1 MTIIYLLYSK
11 KLINK
16 YTEKEVI
23 DSFLQIILHKD
34 RKKKSIT
41 S

>member
-1 MTIIYLLYSK
+1 MTIIYLLHSK

-34 RKKKSIT
+34 RKKSR
-41 S
+41 